1 MLTLLQQFFGT
12 ELVNEVDELQRNS
25 LLQVSYLL
33 ALYVPAIMFIRVC
46 MYNCLALFSNY
57 LTTIKK
63 AARWC

>member
-33 ALYVPAIMFIRVC
+33 ALCSSYYVYTSV
-46 MYNCLALFSNY
+46 YV
-57 LTTIKK
+57 
-63 AARWC
+63 